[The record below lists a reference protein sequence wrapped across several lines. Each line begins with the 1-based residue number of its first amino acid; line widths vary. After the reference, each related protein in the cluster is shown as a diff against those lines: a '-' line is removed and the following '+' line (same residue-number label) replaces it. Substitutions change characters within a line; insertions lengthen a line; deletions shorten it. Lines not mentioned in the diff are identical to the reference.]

1 MLLPE
6 GVDIPT
12 FNQVKSILRRNEAA
26 YVKRYDVCPNDCIV
40 YFDSK
45 HLPPRSVYK
54 HSHRTKCPVCDTPR
68 YVTDPADG
76 AKRAAKVVFFFPIA
90 PYIRSLFAR
99 PDLVPYLY
107 HDSDRGI
114 TEGHV
119 KRSRGF
125 KKKMW
130 DDPRMAADHRNI
142 GIVGTT
148 DGVPFF
154 DDQKRGIK

>member
-125 KKKMW
+125 KKKCGMIPGW
-130 DDPRMAADHRNI
+130 LQI
-142 GIVGTT
+142 TET
-148 DGVPFF
+148 
-154 DDQKRGIK
+154 